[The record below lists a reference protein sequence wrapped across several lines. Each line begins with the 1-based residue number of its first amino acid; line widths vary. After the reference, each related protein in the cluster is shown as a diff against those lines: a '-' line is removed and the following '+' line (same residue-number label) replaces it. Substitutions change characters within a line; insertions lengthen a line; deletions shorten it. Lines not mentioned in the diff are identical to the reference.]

1 MLDIILEITLS
12 CLPLHML
19 HCSLTILQQIVWTC
33 LRPQQQWMKSQASA
47 KCKGPRWFKVHLLR
61 FCCHIIMQPWR
72 QCCCLAHYFKKKCAL
87 AVTITNKHK
96 PTRVSF
102 HCRYIFLSSAKG
114 LILIQTLRRDKKK
127 LRQSWDLWR
136 FIIIHSRHAF
146 HSRAVARP
154 LIDFQTNLAAWQL
167 HFLSDWKLENNC
179 ANKKL
184 ESTMK
189 STTDL
194 ADSGAQK
201 KFLEVV
207 PHPASQ
213 RFAWRTQGLLTSLRC
228 QFRSIWAEL
237 GLGSGGLVLTH
248 YWLNWY
254 WFISSDFFCCI
265 C

>member
-102 HCRYIFLSSAKG
+102 HCKYIFLSSAKG
-114 LILIQTLRRDKKK
+114 LILIQTLRRDKKNTTI
-127 LRQSWDLWR
+127 LRFMKIQNHPLSSCIPQWQGLWLI
-136 FIIIHSRHAF
+136 F
-146 HSRAVARP
+146 RP
-154 LIDFQTNLAAWQL
+154 TWQL
-167 HFLSDWKLENNC
+167 DSFTFYPTGNLKITVPTRNLNLQWNQPQTLQIQELKKSFWKSFHILQ
-179 ANKKL
+179 ANVL
-184 ESTMK
+184 H
-189 STTDL
+189 
-194 ADSGAQK
+194 GG
-201 KFLEVV
+201 
-207 PHPASQ
+207 HRGYSQ
-213 RFAWRTQGLLTSLRC
+213 ACDANLDQFGLN
-228 QFRSIWAEL
+228 L

-248 YWLNWY
+248 YWLVLIY
-254 WFISSDFFCCI
+254 KFGFFCCI